1 MLTQTLISRFKSVP
15 AGRGGG
21 VIAAAMLTASLVST
35 HAVAADFDEAGQP
48 YRPGMHGW
56 SLVEHDDGQAIELTR
71 RSGDGA
77 LSTVCSNGQ
86 CNVFVE
92 PDSACMPGSKYPVLM
107 NSARQMGVLTGVCRL
122 VRDETGARL
131 VVHLQQKATLFQAMA
146 RGDDLSLAFPTVG
159 GEMDVIE
166 VSMRGV
172 MPLLQVAVSHRSSGV
187 ARADNG
193 QARNPVTGKPGK
205 GYRQARNDESQ
216 SAVDVAVRDSKTRYH
231 L

>member
-1 MLTQTLISRFKSVP
+1 MLTQTLFSRFKSIP
-15 AGRGGG
+15 AGRSAG
-21 VIAAAMLTASLVST
+21 VVAATMLTASMVST
-35 HAVAADFDEAGQP
+35 QAAAADFDEAGQP

-56 SLVEHDDGQAIELTR
+56 SLVEHDDGRAIELTR

-77 LSTVCSNGQ
+77 LSTVCSDGQ

-122 VRDETGARL
+122 VRDTSGARL
-131 VVHLQQKATLFQAMA
+131 VVHLQQKTTLFKAMA

-166 VSMRGV
+166 VNMRGV
-172 MPLLQVAVSHRSSGV
+172 MPLLKVAVSHRSPSIG
-187 ARADNG
+187 RADTP
-193 QARNPVTGKPGK
+193 ATGKPAK
-205 GYRQARNDESQ
+205 GYRQARRDDSH